1 MQRRTFI
8 ALLILFLA
16 LQLLTSETEAYS
28 DQTGIYARV
37 DKVVLEPNATSPE
50 RIQVW
55 GAFSLANKQDR
66 NSYEPPQRGYLYFS
80 LKPGKEDVCRKEWA
94 DLKAIAG
101 TDQVIGFGGR
111 FMPTPRLRKVGEKAA
126 DPDEYPLN
134 YGIIKIS
141 ERRSDYAPVRD
152 LKALPREHD

>member
-1 MQRRTFI
+1 VF
-8 ALLILFLA
+8 
-16 LQLLTSETEAYS
+16 
-28 DQTGIYARV
+28 
-37 DKVVLEPNATSPE
+37 EPNATSPE

-66 NSYEPPQRGYLYFS
+66 NSYETPQRGYLYFS

-101 TDQVIGFGGR
+101 TDQVVGFGGR
-111 FMPTPRLRKVGEKAA
+111 FMQTPRLRKAGEKAA

-134 YGIIKIS
+134 FGIYKIS
-141 ERRSDYAPVRD
+141 DRRSDYAPVRD